1 VSGADS
7 LASLDQVQTGST
19 PPRVKS
25 DLAVSRSYVDLRTDP
40 AAEQRG
46 AEALGATMV
55 SGPIDATNALSIT
68 H

>member
-1 VSGADS
+1 
-7 LASLDQVQTGST
+7 
-19 PPRVKS
+19 VKS

-55 SGPIDATNALSIT
+55 SGPMTQPMPSRSPIEIGASAMAAGVPASA
-68 H
+68 